1 MPFVV
6 RFPEL
11 PGWEFQMEEV
21 SAGVYEVKGS
31 DAEGRRVSAIGTD
44 LDELIA
50 KCRRDAAN
58 QSAESRNRR

>member
-1 MPFVV
+1 MIS

-11 PGWEFQMEEV
+11 PDWEFRMEEV

-31 DAEGRRVSAIGTD
+31 DSHGRRVSAIGTD

-50 KCRRDAAN
+50 RCRREAVN
-58 QSAESRNRR
+58 QLVEPGRRK

>member
-1 MPFVV
+1 MIS

-31 DAEGRRVSAIGTD
+31 DAQGRRVSAIGTD
-44 LDELIA
+44 IDELIA
-50 KCRRDAAN
+50 RCRSEAVN